1 MVKVGNTSQGDTST
15 RSQKSA
21 QKVRVDASTLT
32 STGSTRRSMDTRA
45 SGTLSSSGL
54 SSISR
59 SQKLT
64 QFQQPA
70 PTRQP
75 YQVQPSPRARQNTPG
90 HQSPHVRISSVS
102 TLPLLCLCSQA
113 VSIFLVSWCEILFYL
128 MPLTTDVRRNVSVAV
143 ACICFWIL
151 QWQTCTFCDKTYNL
165 LDTVEKNKEN
175 VLAKRGQEKDTK

>member
-1 MVKVGNTSQGDTST
+1 MKVSCGQEFRTGMVKVGNTSQGDTST

-59 SQKLT
+59 SQKST

-70 PTRQP
+70 ASRQP

-90 HQSPHVRISSVS
+90 RQSPHVRISSVS
-102 TLPLLCLCSQA
+102 SLPLFCLCSQA
-113 VSIFLVSWCEILFYL
+113 VSIFLVSWCVSCCEILFYL
-128 MPLTTDVRRNVSVAV
+128 MLLTTDVRRNVSVAV
-143 ACICFWIL
+143 ACVCI
-151 QWQTCTFCDKTYNL
+151 
-165 LDTVEKNKEN
+165 
-175 VLAKRGQEKDTK
+175 